1 MDAANGLNIA
11 QPFNFD
17 SGSRL
22 SLRKACGDKGTVRV
36 NRCTHFS
43 TCQVKK
49 SQMMISQGYALS
61 YTSCINI
68 CAEQGCLLNKRK
80 EVNVR
85 NRKLC
90 DYLVNYTH
98 PRTIITLNQHLY
110 EGKIFVLLKDV
121 VNVKPV
127 SSAGREKHAGR
138 SYKKGGQNC
147 WVEQNIDLHRFFLG
161 GFHWAVFGSRRHLKL

>member
-11 QPFNFD
+11 
-17 SGSRL
+17 SRIKIKWLSRL
-22 SLRKACGDKGTVRV
+22 SLRKACGDKGTIRV

-49 SQMMISQGYALS
+49 SQMMVSQGYALS
-61 YTSCINI
+61 YMSCINI
-68 CAEQGCLLNKRK
+68 CAEQGCLLNKR
-80 EVNVR
+80 EEENVR

-110 EGKIFVLLKDV
+110 KGKIFLLLKAD

-127 SSAGREKHAGR
+127 RSAGGEKHADR
-138 SYKKGGQNC
+138 SC
-147 WVEQNIDLHRFFLG
+147 WVEQNIDLHVFLG
-161 GFHWAVFGSRRHLKL
+161 RISPGSVRF